1 MSAEANRQTVLKY
14 LKLMHER
21 NEPFADELISED
33 CRWWAPGVGVMDKA
47 QFSALVENLRPVM
60 PNLPKLHILGTTA
73 EGDRVAVE
81 AKGEGV
87 LANGKPYENIYH
99 FLILLRDGRIC
110 MVQEH
115 CDSKYA
121 ADLLSA

>member
-1 MSAEANRQTVLKY
+1 MSAEENRQTVLRY
-14 LKLMHER
+14 FKLVHER
-21 NEPFADELISED
+21 NKPVADELITED
-33 CRWWAPGVGVMDKA
+33 CRWWAPGIGVMDRA
-47 QFSALVENLRPVM
+47 QFSAIVENMRPIM

-81 AKGEGV
+81 AKGEGL

-99 FLILLRDGRIC
+99 FLVLLRDGRIC

-121 ADLLSA
+121 ADLLTA